1 MLPTRKEAEIL
12 LEEAERCNPGPWG
25 DHSRVAAHCAQ
36 KIAEACEGLDPE
48 KAYILGLLHDIGRKF
63 GVRHLG
69 HVSDGYTY
77 MMSLGFDEAARVC
90 LTHSFHNK
98 TTDEYIGK
106 FDTTAEEFSMIREEL
121 AKIDFDE
128 YDRLIQLCDS
138 LAGSEGVLDIE
149 ERMGDVKRRYGSY
162 PQEKWDSNLALK
174 KYFEEQAGKDI
185 YTVVEKDTFDPSADG
200 IVVKFYENVEDEL
213 LKFAV
218 IIAKSSGKYVFCK
231 HRDRDTWEVPGG
243 HRESGET
250 ILDTAKREL
259 YEETGA
265 LDFLIEPVGV
275 YSVSAAHSLDG
286 QESFGMLF
294 YADIRS
300 FEGELHSEIEKIEI
314 TDVMPERWTY
324 PLIQPKLLQYVEK
337 RLGLL

>member
-1 MLPTRKEAEIL
+1 MLPTREEAETL
-12 LEEAERCNPGPWG
+12 LEEA
-25 DHSRVAAHCAQ
+25 D
-36 KIAEACEGLDPE
+36 
-48 KAYILGLLHDIGRKF
+48 
-63 GVRHLG
+63 GV
-69 HVSDGYTY
+69 
-77 MMSLGFDEAARVC
+77 
-90 LTHSFHNK
+90 
-98 TTDEYIGK
+98 
-106 FDTTAEEFSMIREEL
+106 
-121 AKIDFDE
+121 
-128 YDRLIQLCDS
+128 
-138 LAGSEGVLDIE
+138 
-149 ERMGDVKRRYGSY
+149 
-162 PQEKWDSNLALK
+162 
-174 KYFEEQAGKDI
+174 
-185 YTVVEKDTFDPSADG
+185 
-200 IVVKFYENVEDEL
+200 VVKFYENVEDEL

-218 IIAKSSGKYVFCK
+218 IIAKSGGKYVFCK

-314 TDVMPERWTY
+314 TDVMPEQWTY
-324 PLIQPKLLQYVEK
+324 PLIQPKLLQYAEE
-337 RLGLL
+337 RIGSRG